1 MMKRRILA
9 MLLAVALACTLLP
22 TAALAADP
30 TPTPDPNIIEYEVTG
45 GKILLDKTT
54 KHIVGCS
61 GNPTEVI
68 IPGKIENIEV
78 TGIDKTAFNG
88 KTSLKSIII
97 PESVTSIEKNAFAQ
111 CSGLEYAMVL
121 GNNLSTIPEG
131 TFANCASLNRFI
143 GNVKTIESNAFSGCP
158 NLTSVIIPGE
168 RAGTGVSIEP
178 AAFTRCP
185 KLANV
190 YIAGKYDENS
200 FTGVGFIGCAIQIIH
215 VSGEFPKGARE
226 GLFGKGTNVVAHL
239 TTNAYLDQR
248 APSCEA
254 EGYIEPVCSC
264 STKDCTFNSLSIP
277 KAPLP
282 KLPHTETETSTDPDP
297 VPNAKDICTDI
308 TVTINKE
315 CTVCGTKWEVKELLK
330 AEGTHQYEYD
340 TDWTVIQEAT
350 CAQYGVQVYS
360 QTCKICGIVR
370 PSDEEKKTLAETY
383 LTYLT
388 LMEAKNPTTR
398 DAVDDTQEK
407 INEALKALEDKGYA
421 EADASG
427 DLKPA
432 HIEKIDKTTDHKKN
446 EGDTYTDFIG
456 FVDPDKSNCE
466 TGGLAT
472 VKFECIVCHE
482 EFEVTNYMIEAGKH
496 LPDQDYSP
504 TDDEIKDAGINPDDI
519 KEPTCTEGGNAV
531 WRCSLCG
538 TIYLEK
544 GAGPLGHSWKKD
556 KTTHAATCTEDGY
569 EFVECER
576 CGEKKDEKVL
586 PAPGHKPKEGS
597 EKEDPD
603 NPPTDPTCTESGL
616 KAYTAQCETC
626 GEDYYIEEVLPAL
639 GHDPG
644 DLDESSRVETKA
656 PTCTEEGEETY
667 TSTCKRCDVKTEFSF
682 PIPALGHEY
691 PDEWT
696 PTSDGG
702 KQRTCKREGCG
713 HVQKLNSNGELVD
726 PDDPSDPDTDDED
739 DPDALYSVRLSSISN
754 GSVVRSVSSAKAGE
768 SVTLTAYANAGYEL
782 NTVSVR
788 DADGNPVNLTYDG
801 ENRYTFKMPSMRVTV
816 YAEFS
821 KAYSSSP
828 TGSGSGASSSSS
840 QGNNSSSS
848 SGSGIPV
855 NRPTPHAAAA
865 GQIYYDVPSNHW
877 ASGEIA
883 WAYQSGFMGGT
894 NAGAFVPDGRITNQ
908 QMWLVLA
915 RVTGNHPA
923 SMAEARQWAIQNA
936 VAEGANPNVSVTRQ
950 QMVIALYRCTALLGR
965 STASH
970 GSLAGYVDSKTVP
983 NAARNAMTWAIT
995 NGIISGTADKR
1006 LNPSG
1011 TITRAQFAVI
1021 LYRYYRQIM

>member
-30 TPTPDPNIIEYEVTG
+30 VEYKVTG
-45 GKILLDKTT
+45 GTILFNEATSTITGYTGSPTKVVIPSKIGQTEVKVIGKGAFKNCSSITEVTLFKNIKTIDESAFENCVNLVSVSILAETPLELVGKKAFAFCNELKTFVCAVKKIGQSAFSNCEKLTTVIILDALEEIGDNVFVDCKALKNVFLAGDVIWDKTGDNIFT
-54 KHIVGCS
+54 GDSQITTVHMSGFSSENVRNRILKSTNNAVEHTNALAEYIIQSPDCKKTGYIKASIPCKEADCSFDKIDLKFPASNHSWVSISSDPPNPPNPKDTCETMTVKYHKKCSVCGEEQDIEETIVGEA
-61 GNPTEVI
+61 PHT
-68 IPGKIENIEV
+68 P
-78 TGIDKTAFNG
+78 
-88 KTSLKSIII
+88 
-97 PESVTSIEKNAFAQ
+97 
-111 CSGLEYAMVL
+111 
-121 GNNLSTIPEG
+121 
-131 TFANCASLNRFI
+131 
-143 GNVKTIESNAFSGCP
+143 
-158 NLTSVIIPGE
+158 
-168 RAGTGVSIEP
+168 
-178 AAFTRCP
+178 
-185 KLANV
+185 
-190 YIAGKYDENS
+190 KYDP
-200 FTGVGFIGCAIQIIH
+200 TM
-215 VSGEFPKGARE
+215 
-226 GLFGKGTNVVAHL
+226 
-239 TTNAYLDQR
+239 
-248 APSCEA
+248 
-254 EGYIEPVCSC
+254 
-264 STKDCTFNSLSIP
+264 
-277 KAPLP
+277 
-282 KLPHTETETSTDPDP
+282 
-297 VPNAKDICTDI
+297 TDI
-308 TVTINKE
+308 
-315 CTVCGTKWEVKELLK
+315 K
-330 AEGTHQYEYD
+330 A
-340 TDWTVIQEAT
+340 AT
-350 CAQYGVQVYS
+350 CAQLGV
-360 QTCKICGIVR
+360 KINLKKCDVCSKELL
-370 PSDEEKKTLAETY
+370 SDEEKKTLAETY

-407 INEALKALEDKGYA
+407 IDEALEALKDKGYA
-421 EADASG
+421 EEDSTSG
-427 DLKPA
+427 ELKPV
-432 HIEKIDKTTDHKKN
+432 HIEKIEKTTEHKRN

-482 EFEVTNYMIEAGKH
+482 EFVVTNYMIEAGKH
-496 LPDQDYSP
+496 VPDQDYSP

-713 HVQKLNSNGELVD
+713 YVQKLNSNGELVD

-739 DPDALYSVRLSSISN
+739 DPDTLYSVRLSSISN